1 MKLKFLVVLLLIA
14 LCYSACKNISE
25 IDSTL
30 NDVSE
35 YMEEYPDSALT
46 VLQKIE
52 PNQLADKKQKARYAL
67 LLTIALDKNYIDT
80 TNFNLLQPAI
90 EYYLRKGNATE
101 KLRTYYYMGR
111 ICVNAQDEEQAMNY
125 YLLGLSQG
133 ENSDDY
139 LTKARLLF
147 SKAQIHNNLYEYEK
161 YCSEMI
167 NAASYFKAKCKN
179 SSYFNSLSNA
189 YNGYKLLDD
198 TLSAK
203 KILEELSHSLD
214 SSNIDQV
221 SKFYE
226 MKLSYHV
233 ICNKIDS
240 FNVVLNRYTN
250 DVKPNNIKWLSLTN
264 NLIKIGDFNR
274 AIHAIFEYQK
284 YSKVKDE
291 RYYAIVSGLY
301 DSLGNHKEALENY
314 KMYIKLSDSADM
326 AIFRANT
333 KFVEEKYAL
342 QLQNER
348 ERNSKRIVAVCA
360 IMAILLLAAV
370 IKWLHTAMKQNKE
383 KYQRQC
389 ELLEYEKENLLE
401 LLEKNRHPDSK
412 IREAIEGRLAII
424 NQFFKAHITE
434 NYDLDKKAVREMESL
449 FDNKRKFIED
459 TTLIIKGNNPQFIAH
474 LKQNDLTEQEIHF
487 TCLYIIGLR
496 GVHIG
501 KYLETTNIYNISS
514 GIRKKL
520 GIDEYKTNLDKL
532 LTELYENCMG

>member
-1 MKLKFLVVLLLIA
+1 MKLPFMLVILALFYCSCSNSLDVSNLLDD
-14 LCYSACKNISE
+14 
-25 IDSTL
+25 IDSYIE
-30 NDVSE
+30 NH
-35 YMEEYPDSALT
+35 PDSALHT
-46 VLQKIE
+46 LRNIE
-52 PNQLADKKQKARYAL
+52 KGQLSNNKLKAKYSL
-67 LLTIALDKNYIDT
+67 LMTMALDKNYIDT

-348 ERNSKRIVAVCA
+348 ERNSKRIVAICA
-360 IMAILLLAAV
+360 VMAILLLIAV
-370 IKWLHTAMKQNKE
+370 IRWLESAMKQNRE
-383 KYQRQC
+383 KFQRQC

-401 LLEKNRHPDSK
+401 LLEKTRHPDSK

-424 NQFFKAHITE
+424 NRFFKAHITE

-532 LTELYENCMG
+532 ITELYENCMG